1 MKRRDFLKRSS
12 LVSMPLM
19 LGGLGVSSVK
29 GSKMFDFI
37 NPDNEKILVLIFLNG
52 GNDGLNTLIPMNY
65 YDELQDVRP
74 NIILPENQL
83 IQIDGDNAFH
93 PGMQGFAD
101 LYNDSQL
108 QIVQGVAYPNQ
119 NRSHFR
125 SVDIWNTASAA
136 DEFWS
141 DGWIGRYLDE
151 LHPTYPDNYPS
162 SEFPDP
168 LALTIEYGI
177 SETCQ
182 GAVSNFSLSMPNESA
197 VSSVPD
203 NMAGL
208 VDLPCY
214 GDELKFI
221 TESIQQLNLY
231 SERLSAVYDSGTNLS
246 TKYDESNDL
255 ANKLKLVARMINGGS
270 QTKVYVIDHR
280 GFDTHANQVVESDTD
295 TGTHAE
301 LLSSLSDAV
310 AAFQDDINLMDKSE
324 DVLGM
329 TYSEF
334 GRRIRSNAGIGTDHG
349 TAAPLFLFGG
359 CVKGTT
365 LGQNPEINSD
375 VDSNAGVEMQYD
387 FRSVYATVLR
397 DWFDMDES
405 KISTV
410 MNGEFQYLPI
420 LNDCLGPV
428 STEDTDF
435 DITMNVYP
443 NPTADY
449 LNVACNVPQGL
460 YSITVYNSLGSLVH
474 HELSRTFSQGEH
486 RINMNVSH
494 LVSGNYVLRLANEQF
509 AATKRFVKM

>member
-12 LVSMPLM
+12 LVSMPVM
-19 LGGLGVSSVK
+19 LGGLGVSSIK
-29 GSKMFDFI
+29 GSKLFDFI
-37 NPDNEKILVLIFLNG
+37 NPDNDKILVLIFLNG
-52 GNDGLNTLIPMNY
+52 GNDGLNTLVPIDNY
-65 YDELQDVRP
+65 GVLSEVRP
-74 NIILPENQL
+74 HVILPENQL
-83 IQIDGDNAFH
+83 IEITDGNAFH

-101 LYNDSQL
+101 LYNNSQL
-108 QIVQGVAYPNQ
+108 QVVQGVAYPNQ

-125 SVDIWNTASAA
+125 SVDIWNTGSSA

-141 DGWIGRYLDE
+141 EGWLGRYFDD
-151 LHPTYPDNYPS
+151 LHPNYPENYPS
-162 SEFPDP
+162 AEYPDP
-168 LALTIEYGI
+168 LALTIDYGL

-182 GAVSNFSLSMPNESA
+182 GSVSNFSLAMADENA

-203 NMAGL
+203 NLAGL

-231 SERLSAVYDSGTNLS
+231 SERLSAVYDSGENLS
-246 TKYDESNDL
+246 TKYNDDDEL
-255 ANKLKLVARMINGGS
+255 ARKLKLVARMINGGS

-280 GFDTHANQVVESDTD
+280 GFDTHANQVVEGETM

-301 LLSSLSDAV
+301 LLTTLSDAV
-310 AAFQDDINLMDKSE
+310 AAFQDDIDLMNKSE
-324 DVLGM
+324 AVLGM

-359 CVKGTT
+359 CVKGTI

-387 FRSVYATVLR
+387 FRSIYATVLK

-405 KISTV
+405 KINTI

-420 LNDCLGPV
+420 LNNCLAPV
-428 STEDTDF
+428 STEEESF
-435 DITMNVYP
+435 AIQLQLYP
-443 NPTADY
+443 NPTTSQITIT
-449 LNVACNVPQGL
+449 CEVPQGL
-460 YSITVYNSLGSLVH
+460 YSVTIYNSIGSLVH
-474 HELSRTFSQGEH
+474 HEMSRTLSEGKHSIQ
-486 RINMNVSH
+486 INVDQ
-494 LVSGNYVLRLANEQF
+494 LVSGNYVLRMANAHF
-509 AATKRFVKM
+509 SATKRFVKI